1 MTNGTLPFAPDAL
14 ADSAASDALRA
25 EVREV
30 VRGLG
35 RALRAYLLYEGTG
48 PSLERFME
56 ALQGRVAAL
65 WERTGHL
72 TLAVDEHDLLWEGG
86 TVYEAADDRSED
98 LAFLLFKD
106 GIREIT
112 LFAGFEESELAVLVD
127 LLARVHRVR
136 SDEED
141 LLTLFWDRDWAHFR
155 YRYVEPLNE
164 GVQLPA
170 ASGGVVGP
178 VAPPREEEPEAALTT
193 ISRDDFREA
202 LYFLDE
208 DELRILEGE
217 MRLEAARDLWGDV
230 LNALLDR
237 LQDGAAERQAQ
248 VVTILTDLLPTLLA
262 ARRLDTSAYILGE
275 LVGLATSPERPL
287 GPGPMRALRALFEQ
301 LGQPQT
307 VQELIRIVEE
317 AGEGVSEAS
326 LGALF
331 AYFPPDALA
340 SLLRAAETVQA
351 PGARRAV
358 QAAAERLG
366 AQSHDH
372 LIRLLADEE
381 AAVAGGAARL
391 LARLRVTAAA
401 GEVGKLL
408 RRPQVALRVAAVEA
422 LQELRAPSAAGALE
436 GALEDAEREVR
447 VAAARALAEIGFTPA
462 RSTLEAALDSKRLRE
477 ADLTERIAF
486 FEAYGV
492 LAGEGGVALL
502 DRILNGKSWLGRR
515 EMPEMRACAALGL
528 GRIRHASAERA
539 LTAAAAEA
547 DPVVRSA
554 VGRALR
560 TVKT

>member
-1 MTNGTLPFAPDAL
+1 MTHGTLSLAPDAL
-14 ADSAASDALRA
+14 ADPAVQDALRV

-30 VRGLG
+30 VRGVG

-56 ALQGRVAAL
+56 ALQGKMASL
-65 WERTGHL
+65 WERAGHL
-72 TLAVDEHDLLWEGG
+72 TLTVDEHDLLWEGG
-86 TVYEAADDRSED
+86 TVYEAGEDRSED
-98 LAFLLFKD
+98 LAFLLYKD

-112 LFAGFEESELAVLVD
+112 LFAGFEEAELGVLVD
-127 LLARVHRVR
+127 LLARAHRVR

-141 LLTLFWDRDWAHFR
+141 LLTLFWDHDWAHFR

-170 ASGGVVGP
+170 ASGGAVGP
-178 VAPPREEEPEAALTT
+178 VTPPREQEPPATLTT
-193 ISRDDFREA
+193 VSREDFREA

-208 DELRILEGE
+208 DELRVLEGE
-217 MRLEAARDLWGDV
+217 LRREVARDLWNDV
-230 LNALLDR
+230 LNCLLDR
-237 LQDGAAERQAQ
+237 LQDGTPERQGQ
-248 VVTILTDLLPTLLA
+248 VVSILTDLLPTLLA
-262 ARRLDTSAYILGE
+262 ARRLDTAAYILGE
-275 LVGLATSPERPL
+275 LVGLATSTARPL
-287 GPGPMRALRALFEQ
+287 GPVPLRALRSLFDQ
-301 LGQPQT
+301 LGRPET

-340 SLLRAAETVQA
+340 SLLRAGETVQA
-351 PGARRAV
+351 PPARRAV
-358 QAAAERLG
+358 MAAAERLG
-366 AQSHDH
+366 AQSHEH
-372 LIRLLADEE
+372 LVRLVGDEE
-381 AAVAGGAARL
+381 AVVAGGAARL
-391 LARLRVTAAA
+391 LARLRVTTAA
-401 GEVGKLL
+401 GEVAKLL
-408 RRPQVALRVAAVEA
+408 RRPQVTLRVAAVES
-422 LQELRAPSAAGALE
+422 LQELRAPSAAAALE

-486 FEAYGV
+486 FEAYGA

-502 DRILNGKSWLGRR
+502 ERVLNGKSWLGRR
-515 EMPEMRACAALGL
+515 ETPEMRACAALGL

-539 LTAAAAEA
+539 LTAAAADP

-560 TVKT
+560 SVKT

>member
-14 ADSAASDALRA
+14 ADSAAGDALRA

-35 RALRAYLLYEGTG
+35 RALRAYLLYEGVG

-56 ALQGRVAAL
+56 ALQDKIAAL

-136 SDEED
+136 SDVED
-141 LLTLFWDRDWAHFR
+141 LLTLFWDHDWAHFR

-170 ASGGVVGP
+170 ASGGATGP
-178 VAPPREEEPEAALTT
+178 VSSPREEAPAALTT

-208 DELRILEGE
+208 DELRVLEGE
-217 MRLEAARDLWGDV
+217 LRLEVARDLWTDV
-230 LNALLDR
+230 LNCLLDR
-237 LQDGAAERQAQ
+237 LQDGTAERQAQ
-248 VVTILTDLLPTLLA
+248 VVTILADLLPTLLA
-262 ARRLDTSAYILGE
+262 ARRLDTAAYILSE

-331 AYFPPDALA
+331 AYFPPEALA
-340 SLLRAAETVQA
+340 SLLRAAETVHA
-351 PGARRAV
+351 PAARRAV

-372 LIRLLADEE
+372 LIRLVADEE
-381 AAVAGGAARL
+381 PAVAGGAARL

-401 GEVGKLL
+401 VEVAKLL
-408 RRPQVALRVAAVEA
+408 RRPEVVLRVAAVEA

-492 LAGEGGVALL
+492 LAGEGGVTLL
-502 DRILNGKSWLGRR
+502 ERMLNGKSWLGRR
-515 EMPEMRACAALGL
+515 ETPEMRACAALGL
-528 GRIRHASAERA
+528 GRIRHPSAERA
-539 LTAAAAEA
+539 LTAAAAET

-560 TVKT
+560 SVKP